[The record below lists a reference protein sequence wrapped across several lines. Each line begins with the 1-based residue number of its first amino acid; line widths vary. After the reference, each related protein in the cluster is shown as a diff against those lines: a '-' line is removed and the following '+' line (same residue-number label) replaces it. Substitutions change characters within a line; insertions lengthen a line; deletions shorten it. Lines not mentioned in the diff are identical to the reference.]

1 MAEEDGEEE
10 KRSDESEE
18 EDKRMEEEEEGE
30 SQMSQSDFSN
40 APQRMPGSSMMFG
53 ADANNANAASSAANK
68 GSNLEDDPRIDQV
81 FYFMS
86 QALLFGRMENWEK
99 IKLNLLTCALCVI
112 SATRAMATGQ
122 QALARL
128 RIMDS
133 SDAGMEEGGRSR
145 ARSLS
150 SASALDNLPEMLG
163 RLRPF
168 LIMLSLVD
176 LIKTTWHGRV
186 ADDANQSI

>member
-1 MAEEDGEEE
+1 
-10 KRSDESEE
+10 
-18 EDKRMEEEEEGE
+18 
-30 SQMSQSDFSN
+30 
-40 APQRMPGSSMMFG
+40 MPGSSMMFG
-53 ADANNANAASSAANK
+53 ADASNANAASSVANK

-112 SATRAMATGQ
+112 SATRAMAAGS
-122 QALARL
+122 QAMVRL
-128 RIMDS
+128 RITDA
-133 SDAGMEEGGRSR
+133 SDAGIEEGGRSR

-150 SASALDNLPEMLG
+150 NASALDNLPEMLG

-186 ADDANQSI
+186 ADDASQSI